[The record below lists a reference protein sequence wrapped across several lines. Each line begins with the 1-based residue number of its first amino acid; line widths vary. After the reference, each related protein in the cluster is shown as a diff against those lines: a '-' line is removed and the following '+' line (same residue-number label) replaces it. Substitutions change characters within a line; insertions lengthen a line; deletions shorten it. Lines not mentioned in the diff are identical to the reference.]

1 MTIRELYELALRTGN
16 LDATLTFPLD
26 DGTVCEV
33 QEVRFENGEAMLD
46 E

>member
-33 QEVRFENGEAMLD
+33 REVRFEDGEALLD